1 MRATVC
7 ASRYPIRLRN
17 LPPSCC
23 AVGSC
28 SFSVDAPVIQSGSF
42 SENPHPKRDK
52 RGGKGEGKAGSVLP
66 GLCVLRLLL
75 LRRHVTPVRV

>member
-42 SENPHPKRDK
+42 PKTLTQNEI
-52 RGGKGEGKAGSVLP
+52 RGEGRGKGKRVPFCP
-66 GLCVLRLLL
+66 GCACSDSSCFV
-75 LRRHVTPVRV
+75 VT